1 MAECERLK
9 KCPFFI
15 GQISTMPSVADLLKT
30 NYCFGDKTLC
40 ARYQLARAGIA
51 VPLDLLPNDTE
62 RVRQILASG

>member
-1 MAECERLK
+1 
-9 KCPFFI
+9 
-15 GQISTMPSVADLLKT
+15 MPSVADLLKT